1 MSLQAALSTALSSLA
16 AEQRQS
22 ALIANNIANA
32 NTEGYV
38 RRDLPRSESLV
49 GGTGAGVSTGTVKR
63 AADTALAAA
72 SRTASANESY
82 AGTLQGLLEA
92 YTAKIGQASDERSIS
107 HRLGA
112 FQTAMTTL
120 SAEPSNAVAQSQ
132 TLSSAQDL
140 VDSLHDM
147 ASAVSTARSDA
158 DLSVAR
164 DVDAVNSA
172 LDSLAEIDRQ
182 MAHASARGAS
192 TAEFEDKRDAL
203 IAKIGTVVPLRVF
216 DNGPGQLIL
225 MSDGGNTLYDSTTVH
240 HLSFTHTPEIPAGSR
255 STGSEVKVNGQVLRT
270 SESGSIAAAL
280 TLRDQ
285 TLPNFSDMLDQVAG
299 RLVDAFQEADST
311 LAGTL
316 GGTPPKSFGL
326 FINKAI
332 SADGWDPGDPGV
344 PRVGSSVS
352 GLASSIG
359 VNPLADPG
367 QGGQLW
373 RLRAGF
379 GSSATETGNASDN
392 RLILASLNAMDKIRN
407 YASGTGLPSKMSL
420 SQAASQSVGLMQ
432 SERAVWTDRATSRSA
447 LALQA
452 REELTNK
459 TAVNIDEELQRLMLV
474 QQTYS
479 ASVQIIQAAAKMLEE
494 LSQIR

>member
-63 AADTALAAA
+63 ATDAALAAA
-72 SRTASANESY
+72 SRTASANEAY

-92 YTAKIGQASDERSIS
+92 YTAKIGQGSDERSIS

-132 TLSSAQDL
+132 ALSSAQDL
-140 VDSLHDM
+140 VASLHDM
-147 ASAVSTARSDA
+147 TAAVSTARSDA

-182 MAHASARGAS
+182 MAYASARGAS
-192 TAEFEDKRDAL
+192 TAEFEDKRDTL
-203 IAKIGTVVPLRVF
+203 IAKIGAVVPLRVF

-240 HLSFTHTPEIPAGSR
+240 HLSFTHTPGIPAESG
-255 STGSEVKVNGQVLRT
+255 STGLSQVTVDGQALRS

-280 TLRDQ
+280 TLRDK
-285 TLPNFSDMLDQVAG
+285 TLPGFNDMLDQVATQ
-299 RLVDAFQEADST
+299 LANAFQ
-311 LAGTL
+311 
-316 GGTPPKSFGL
+316 
-326 FINKAI
+326 
-332 SADGWDPGDPGV
+332 SADGTLTGGVAGLFVDPLKKNAADALVWDQVKGGDAGYP
-344 PRVGSSVS
+344 VS
-352 GLASSIG
+352 GMASRIAI
-359 VNPLADPG
+359 NPDADPEA
-367 QGGQLW
+367 GGDLW
-373 RLRAGF
+373 RMRTGLDPAVTD
-379 GSSATETGNASDN
+379 SGNASDN
-392 RLILASLNAMDKIRN
+392 SWILSALNAMDAARD
-407 YASGTGLPSKMSL
+407 YATDTGLPSKMSL
-420 SQAASQSVGLMQ
+420 SQAASQSAGLMQ

-452 REELTNK
+452 KEELTNK